1 MSALSFSTP
10 CVCQTGDDVPPVS
23 PRAQAAAVEIKRDS
37 PPVVAAAE
45 HLARPRVPQR
55 PGAVMPRRPLNTLPS
70 PRGAAHTPAAAVPQ
84 PDASHHAVTPDAPT
98 RSHAISAALTVNS
111 TLDTDLSERP
121 DTLALPQFPTVTP
134 DLRKPDARALA
145 ELEAASRLRKNA

>member
-1 MSALSFSTP
+1 M
-10 CVCQTGDDVPPVS
+10 
-23 PRAQAAAVEIKRDS
+23 
-37 PPVVAAAE
+37 
-45 HLARPRVPQR
+45 
-55 PGAVMPRRPLNTLPS
+55 
-70 PRGAAHTPAAAVPQ
+70 
-84 PDASHHAVTPDAPT
+84 TPDAPT